1 MTNFQIYKASA
12 GSGKTYSL
20 VKEYIKRALSN
31 PDKISHKSL
40 LAITFT
46 NKAASEMKTRIID
59 SLFHFSN
66 GQRIKDISCQTM
78 YSDLKLE
85 LGYNDDQLTKRSKTV
100 LSAILHYYSFFSV
113 STIDKFIHSILRGFT
128 YELDLPSNFEVELE
142 NEKIIHQSVSSLL
155 DDVGIDS
162 NLTTSLINYSAYK
175 IKENKNWDIEKDLFK
190 ISKQLFKDDSDII
203 ISNLI
208 DIKKIKETQ
217 RKISIYIK
225 HFESKIYQFYVEI
238 KKHTLGIPADVFIYK
253 DLPNYLNKIK
263 QKPYIDIVISKR
275 LTESI
280 QRNNWYKKT
289 ETTLNKAKVD
299 RISESL
305 CQTLSLLKQVIDS
318 DYAKYLFYRECYKS
332 LFLGSV
338 LNKINQKINNI
349 KQENNIIHISEF
361 NQIILNFLKESPTP
375 FIFEKAGLRYMHY
388 FIDEFQDTS
397 TIQWNNL
404 VPLLEEALSVGGSCL
419 IVGDGKQSIYRWRGG
434 EVSQFLNLC
443 NIEKSNQQIAFP
455 RTIQSLEKNYRSGTR
470 IVKFNNRFFSFLSK
484 NLTAPYHD
492 LYHKLNQEPYC
503 SKEGYVSLSI
513 LDPRELDIVDETLK
527 RIYKYVVDSI
537 NSSFLFSDI
546 VVLTRSNKEVAKI
559 AAYLT
564 ENGVPIISSE
574 SLLLKNSPTVQFIID
589 NLRIILDESDF
600 LSKAKFLIYLINQ
613 NIIELDNSCKHS
625 FVSDVSKTDNRKLEN
640 FLISYNIGYS
650 FNKLLRLNIYEL
662 AENLIRLFKLDK
674 RPNLYLSFLLDF
686 IFDFSVNQSN
696 SISDFLN
703 FWEQKKETA
712 SIVIPPGINAVEI
725 MTIHKSK
732 GLQFPIVIFPFA
744 NWKEDLGKDNKWFNL
759 NTLFEDNQSKLNIA
773 TLLPLKKE
781 LQNWPMPFPEEYL
794 KHKKDV
800 LLDTINLLYVA
811 MTRPKDRLYI
821 ISNSDTKKGGVYKY
835 FESFIKEHDPL
846 NTNLDFLSEGVAS
859 NSTLSYEDTAYTSS
873 LSFISEPWRARVRIR
888 KNNFFKKKYTAEDS
902 LYWGDLMHEIME
914 NVEKKEDIMLVL
926 SSMKIAE
933 KHGQKTADRI
943 YLQITRIIT
952 NKRVA
957 HLFNSN
963 LKVFSE
969 TSILSPDGQV
979 YRPDRVV
986 ISASNT
992 ANLIDYKTGKE
1003 KKSDYHQ
1010 MSEYENILLQL
1021 GYTRIK
1027 KYLIYLTTGDIKELK

>member
-1 MTNFQIYKASA
+1 MTHFQIYKASA

-66 GQRIKDISCQTM
+66 GQKIKDISCQIM
-78 YSDLKLE
+78 YSELKLE
-85 LGYNDDQLTKRSKTV
+85 LGYSDSQLTKRSKKV

-113 STIDKFIHSILRGFT
+113 STIDKFIHGILRGFT

-142 NEKIIHQSVSSLL
+142 NEKIIHQSISSLL

-162 NLTTSLINYSAYK
+162 NLTKNLINYSAYK
-175 IKENKNWDIEKDLFK
+175 IKENKNWDIEKDLVT

-208 DIKKIKETQ
+208 DIRQIKDTQ
-217 RKISIYIK
+217 RKVAIYIN
-225 HFESKIYQFYVEI
+225 HFESKIYQCYVEI
-238 KKHTLGIPADVFIYK
+238 KKYTLGIPDDVFIYK

-263 QKPYIDIVISKR
+263 QKPYSDILISKR

-289 ETTLNKAKVD
+289 ETSLNKAKVD
-299 RISESL
+299 QISESL
-305 CQTLSLLKQVIDS
+305 RQKLITLKQLIDS
-318 DYAKYLFYRECYKS
+318 DYAKYLFYRECYRS
-332 LFLGSV
+332 LFLVSI
-338 LNKINQKINNI
+338 LSKINQKTNKI
-349 KQENNIIHISEF
+349 KRENNIIHISEF

-404 VPLLEEALSVGGSCL
+404 VPLLEEALSIGGSCL

-443 NIEKSNQQIAFP
+443 NIEKLNQLSSFP
-455 RTIQSLEKNYRSGTR
+455 RTIQSLEKNYRSGTK
-470 IVKFNNRFFSFLSK
+470 IVNFNNRFFSFLSK
-484 NLTAPYHD
+484 NLTSPYHE
-492 LYHKLNQEPYC
+492 LYHKLNQEPHL

-513 LDPRELDIVDETLK
+513 LNPKELDIVDETLK
-527 RIYKYVVDSI
+527 RTYQYVVDSI
-537 NSSFLFSDI
+537 NNNFSFSDI
-546 VVLTRSNKEVAKI
+546 VVLTRSNKEVEKI
-559 AAYLT
+559 ATYLT

-574 SLLLKNSPTVQFIID
+574 SLLLKKSPTVQFIID
-589 NLRIILDESDF
+589 NLRILVDESDF
-600 LSKAKFLIYLINQ
+600 LSKAKFLIYLINHS
-613 NIIELDNSCKHS
+613 IVELDNSCKHS
-625 FVSDVSKTDNRKLEN
+625 FVSDFSTTENLKLEKL
-640 FLISYNIGYS
+640 LISYNIEYS
-650 FNKLLRLNIYEL
+650 FMKLMRLNIYEL

-703 FWEQKKETA
+703 FWEQKKEIA

-759 NTLFEDNQSKLNIA
+759 NTLFEDNQSKLDVA

-794 KHKKDV
+794 KHKKEV

-835 FESFIKEHDPL
+835 FDSFIKEHYSL
-846 NTNLDFLSEGVAS
+846 NIDLNFFSEGSAL
-859 NSTLSYEDTAYTSS
+859 NSSLSDKDTAQTSS
-873 LSFISEPWRARVRIR
+873 LPFISEPWRERVRIR
-888 KNNFFKKKYTAEDS
+888 KNNFFKKKYTTKDS
-902 LYWGDLMHEIME
+902 LYWGELMHEIME

-933 KHGQKTADRI
+933 KYDQKTADRI
-943 YLQITRIIT
+943 YLQINRIIT
-952 NKRVA
+952 NTRVA

-963 LKVFSE
+963 LEIFSE
-969 TSILSPDGQV
+969 TNILSPDGQI

-1010 MSEYENILLQL
+1010 MVEYENILLQL
-1021 GYTRIK
+1021 GYTRIN